1 MCALAADSHSD
12 ALDTLQSLARVA
24 LHGCLDAQGR
34 ASRQFDSLARL
45 ARYANRSR
53 FWMNEATLS
62 IGGLVVVLWGRKELL
77 AGSRAILADA
87 GNVVWMPPGYYDSII
102 NRPSDGRYEAVA
114 IEFEPE
120 VLARSRSWGSMQ
132 SLADETLR
140 APFACL
146 ADEALLQAVVHLVR
160 GITSNATHGE
170 LLRHRLEEVLLA
182 LVVVASKRNADAPV
196 VRSRAAVDLPTTLRQ
211 LVAANP
217 CEDWTIARLAT
228 AAGLSAATLRRR
240 LALVGV
246 TAARLVREERLR
258 LARELLQ
265 DPRNAIE
272 EVSARCGYESTSHFA
287 RQFRAHYG
295 VAPSAVRASA
305 HRASA

>member
-1 MCALAADSHSD
+1 MTSLSSSSTVEALSE
-12 ALDTLQSLARVA
+12 LQSLARVA
-24 LHGCLDAQGR
+24 LHGCVDAQGR

-53 FWMNEATLS
+53 FWMNEATIS
-62 IGGLVVVLWGRKELL
+62 IAGLVVVLWGRKELL
-77 AGSRAILADA
+77 VGSRAILADA
-87 GNVVWMPPGYYDSII
+87 GNVVWMPPGYYDSIV
-102 NRPSDGRYEAVA
+102 NRPSEGRYEAIA

-120 VLARSRSWGSMQ
+120 VVARFRSWGSLQ

-146 ADEALLQAVVHLVR
+146 ADEPLLQAVLHLVR
-160 GITSNATHGE
+160 GISSNATHGE

-182 LVVVASKRNADAPV
+182 LVVDASSRGADGHV
-196 VRSRAAVDLPTTLRQ
+196 LRSRAAVDLPTALRQ
-211 LVAANP
+211 LVAAKP
-217 CEDWTIARLAT
+217 GETWTIAKLST

-258 LARELLQ
+258 LARELLR

-272 EVSARCGYESTSHFA
+272 EVAARCGYESTSHFA

-295 VAPSAVRASA
+295 VSPSAARAPA